1 MNLEYTFIAIMF
13 PAIPLTMT
21 LFGGRFHTVS
31 VLIRKIHDDY
41 IFNNSM
47 PAEFDKQLEIL
58 KSRIILLRRA
68 QIFMGFSFLF
78 NTLSVFALFFN
89 IIIPAK
95 FFFGLCL
102 LSIIVAIIIYLYE
115 ITLSSK
121 SLKFHL
127 LDLDNINKKSYL

>member
-58 KSRIILLRRA
+58 KSRIFFLEELRFLWVLVFYLIR
-68 QIFMGFSFLF
+68 FLF
-78 NTLSVFALFFN
+78 
-89 IIIPAK
+89 
-95 FFFGLCL
+95 L
-102 LSIIVAIIIYLYE
+102 LYFLI
-115 ITLSSK
+115 
-121 SLKFHL
+121 
-127 LDLDNINKKSYL
+127 